1 MNYDIDGFDFNDEMD
16 EVRRRVERKRNKAAA
31 NRLTKKADFCI
42 YLEESGPLDLERE
55 TGISVR
61 NIGMSDDY

>member
-1 MNYDIDGFDFNDEMD
+1 MNYDIDDFDFDDHKD
-16 EVRRRVERKRNKAAA
+16 EVRRRVERKRNKAATQ
-31 NRLTKKADFCI
+31 RLTKKADFSI

-55 TGISVR
+55 AGISVR